1 MDFSWL
7 VTRGLAGIAGV
18 VWLVRLE
25 GRINVLQSQANSA
38 EKRVDGLETRIFE
51 RLDRIE
57 TKIDSIHNGK

>member
-7 VTRGLAGIAGV
+7 VTLGLAGIAGV

-25 GRINVLQSQANSA
+25 GRINVLAAQANSA
-38 EKRVDGLETRIFE
+38 EKRIDGLETRIFE

-57 TKIDSIHNGK
+57 GKLDNINR